1 MGHGPSYGSQLHLW
15 VRTPLVGRSS
25 TYGSEVRGF
34 IYGAGPHLWV
44 SPWVHLC
51 FPLWAHIH
59 LWGRAMGQSSTYGAE
74 LHLWVSPWRV
84 TLWHNIMECR
94 YRAAPHLWVRA
105 PLMGRS
111 STYGSVRGSSHVL
124 LWAHIH
130 LWGSAMGQGPTRG
143 SQPHLWVRG
152 SGLHLWVTASLVGRS
167 SACRSVRGSI
177 RIFLYGP
184 TSTCG
189 AALWG
194 RAPLM
199 GQSSTYGSEPL
210 LWVAAPLVGQSP
222 TYESVCV
229 GHSCTCGS
237 QLHLWVSPWV
247 QPCSPVGPHPLVGQR
262 YGAELH
268 LWVRAPLI
276 VQGSTCGSV
285 RGSVF
290 SFMGPHPLVG
300 QRCGAEP
307 WSVAMGQG
315 PTCGAEPHLWVR
327 ASHTCGSEPHL
338 WVTVPLMGQSVW
350 GGTVRQS
357 HGESLWG
364 RAMGQGPTYGAQLHI
379 LMGHSLTYGSVCRG
393 RRCGAASW
401 SVAMG
406 QSYGAGPHLWV

>member
-111 STYGSVRGSSHVL
+111 STCGSVRGSSHVL

-247 QPCSPVGPHPLVGQR
+247 QPCSAVGPHPLVGQR

-307 WSVAMGQG
+307 WSVAMGQRY
-315 PTCGAEPHLWVR
+315 GAGSHLWGRASLMGQSFTYLWVR
-327 ASHTCGSEPHL
+327 A
-338 WVTVPLMGQSVW
+338 PLMG
-350 GGTVRQS
+350 
-357 HGESLWG
+357 HG
-364 RAMGQGPTYGAQLHI
+364 P
-379 LMGHSLTYGSVCRG
+379 TYGSVCMGWHCEAEPWR
-393 RRCGAASW
+393 
-401 SVAMG
+401 VAMG
-406 QSYGAGPHLWV
+406 QSYGAGPHLWGTTSHTYGSQPHLWVSL